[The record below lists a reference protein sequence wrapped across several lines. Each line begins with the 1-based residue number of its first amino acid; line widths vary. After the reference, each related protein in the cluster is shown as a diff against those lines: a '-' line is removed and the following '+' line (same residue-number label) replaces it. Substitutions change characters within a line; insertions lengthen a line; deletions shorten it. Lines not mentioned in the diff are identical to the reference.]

1 VVEGF
6 DVSSLKEIH
15 IDIRDIQ
22 KDIKAFIKITTS
34 NKVSIRYL
42 WYAILLIAGWV
53 GIPKLF
59 AG

>member
-1 VVEGF
+1 M
-6 DVSSLKEIH
+6 SSLKEIH